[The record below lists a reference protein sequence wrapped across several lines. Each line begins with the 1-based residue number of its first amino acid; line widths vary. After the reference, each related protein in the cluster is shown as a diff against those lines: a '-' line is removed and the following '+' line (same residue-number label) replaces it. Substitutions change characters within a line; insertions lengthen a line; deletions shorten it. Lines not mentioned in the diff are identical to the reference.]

1 MIQSKN
7 KRLLAVYLVGD
18 GTANF
23 VKTDYQVVVRR
34 ALATATH
41 WKNRNGRLYHYIF
54 NPLSRDSDEQQISP
68 WNYANVLHIG
78 DENKGHDQTR

>member
-1 MIQSKN
+1 MEEQLTN
-7 KRLLAVYLVGD
+7 A
-18 GTANF
+18 
-23 VKTDYQVVVRR
+23 
-34 ALATATH
+34 
-41 WKNRNGRLYHYIF
+41 RLYHYIF